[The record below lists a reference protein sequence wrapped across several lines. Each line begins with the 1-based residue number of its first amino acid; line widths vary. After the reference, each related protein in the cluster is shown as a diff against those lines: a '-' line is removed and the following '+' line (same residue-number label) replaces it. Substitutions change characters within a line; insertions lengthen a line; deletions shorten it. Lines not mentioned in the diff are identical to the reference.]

1 MSLTIRELG
10 IGHGPNRAWGGKAEI
25 SRRDLAFGIANLYLK
40 LQAATAKHPQPTM

>member
-10 IGHGPNRAWGGKAEI
+10 IGNRAWGIGHGVEK
-25 SRRDLAFGIANLYLK
+25 RRDLALGIANLYLK